1 MTTRN
6 STANWLARVAIATA
20 ILTSIGLLAAPA
32 GALPHAPAT
41 LAAS

>member
-1 MTTRN
+1 MATRN
-6 STANWLARVAIATA
+6 SAASWLARVAIATA

-32 GALPHAPAT
+32 SALPQAPAA